1 MHYAFMVGPHYRF
14 AARQLLLLAKVFEF
28 TDSANRK
35 VAGALVKSL
44 LLAETPDS
52 EPEGLHDLNSE
63 VFIGDGLSLGGDQ
76 GKPFRFI

>member
-1 MHYAFMVGPHYRF
+1 MLGPHYRF